1 MFDLISRHPAAYG
14 ALLAI
19 ATFATLLLCG
29 FATAGLI
36 PTPCVTTAS
45 VITVV
50 CWMTAIAA
58 AAVRAHRR
66 NTDAARD
73 DARRQVDA
81 YRIAVNQ
88 KLDQMQQNILAAVGA
103 FADQHIDAIV
113 ATARHNVTELHNEL
127 RNGRH

>member
-14 ALLAI
+14 ALLALT
-19 ATFATLLLCG
+19 TFATLLLGG
-29 FATAGLI
+29 FASAGLI
-36 PTPCVTTAS
+36 PLPCANTS
-45 VITVV
+45 GVITLV

-81 YRIAVNQ
+81 YRQATNH

-103 FADQHIDAIV
+103 FADQHIDAVV
-113 ATARHNVTELHNEL
+113 ATARHNVSEL
-127 RNGRH
+127 RGGRH